1 MQSTQDLNQVITDRI
16 VFLQQF
22 LRRPQQVGSIIPS
35 SRFLERRIVKLADIA
50 SARVVVE
57 LGGGTGGTT
66 RALLRALSP
75 TSKLVTIEINPQ
87 FCSLLGRIDDQRL
100 TVHAGAAHE
109 LNEALGAN
117 GLPGADAVISGIPF
131 STMPRDAGLRVI
143 SAIWSAL
150 RPGGRFVAY
159 QVSNKVAELATP
171 TMGPAPARFEILNIP
186 PMRLYRWDKTAAHAT
201 ARTEGQ
207 T

>member
-1 MQSTQDLNQVITDRI
+1 MQTSQDLNQVITDRI

-22 LRRPQQVGSIIPS
+22 LKRPQQVGSITPS

-75 TSKLVTIEINPQ
+75 TSTLLTIEINPQ
-87 FCSLLGRIDDQRL
+87 FCELLGRIDDKRL
-100 TVHAGAAHE
+100 AVHHGAAHD
-109 LNEALGAN
+109 LKSALAAKGQA
-117 GLPGADAVISGIPF
+117 GADAVISGIPF
-131 STMPRDAGLRVI
+131 STMPREAGLRVI
-143 SAIWSAL
+143 SAIWTAL

-171 TMGPAPARFEILNIP
+171 TMGPTPAQFEILNIP
-186 PMRLYRWDKTAAHAT
+186 PMRLYRWDKRASDAVC
-201 ARTEGQ
+201 
-207 T
+207 